1 MKMIALVNFYYGS
14 QSFLAGDEVDV
25 APKDVRVLEALGRVG
40 DLGDAAPAKA
50 APAAPAPAA
59 TDAEETPLV
68 DADGLPIPAKSPRGR
83 YSRRDL
89 KPTE

>member
-1 MKMIALVNFYYGS
+1 MKMIALVNFCYAS
-14 QSFLAGDEVDV
+14 QSFQAGDEVDV
-25 APKDVRVLEALGRVG
+25 APGDVRVLEAIGRVG
-40 DLGDAAPAKA
+40 PLGDPAPAPA
-50 APAAPAPAA
+50 ARAAPAPA
-59 TDAEETPLV
+59 DAEADETPLV